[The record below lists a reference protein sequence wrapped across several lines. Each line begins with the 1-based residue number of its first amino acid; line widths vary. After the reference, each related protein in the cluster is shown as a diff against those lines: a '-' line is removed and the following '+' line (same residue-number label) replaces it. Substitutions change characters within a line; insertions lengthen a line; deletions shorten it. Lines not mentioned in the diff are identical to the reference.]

1 MESPEYLQMSLAAAM
16 TLKFKNGNFF
26 RDAKLYCIN
35 LLLTYETGCK
45 ASCAYCG
52 LNKKREN
59 VSSHAEKSFIRV
71 DWPTYSL
78 DDIIKAL
85 NSDVAPHVERV
96 CVSMITNARAKQDIL
111 KVCKKINEETDKLI
125 SGLIAPTLA
134 DKTWLQELKN
144 SGVDKVGVAIDTA
157 NPELFERYRGK
168 GVKGP
173 HKWEKY
179 WNVLLECRN
188 IFGPE
193 NVSVHLVTG
202 LDETEEEMVKF
213 FQALQDLGVQIH
225 LFSFFP
231 EECSALEHR
240 SQPGIGNY
248 RRIQLARYLLSKDLS
263 HYERI
268 QFNKE
273 GMIIDFGLEDKK
285 LNEIIEEGKAFMTS
299 GCSGKSLE
307 VACNR
312 PYANCTPFQAY
323 MGEARNFPFL
333 PNSNDI
339 DKIKKQLKDYNP
351 KSYIKTIEEAEVF
364 ISDN

>member
-1 MESPEYLQMSLAAAM
+1 MESPEFLQMSLAAAM
-16 TLKFKNGNFF
+16 TLKFRKGSFY

-35 LLLTYETGCK
+35 LLLTYDSGCK

-59 VSSHAEKSFIRV
+59 VSSHSEKSFIRV

-78 DDIIKAL
+78 ETIISAL
-85 NSDVAPHVERV
+85 NSEVAPHVERV
-96 CVSMITNARAKQDIL
+96 CVSMITNSRAKKDIIE
-111 KVCKKINEETDKLI
+111 VCEKIHEETDKLI

-134 DKTWLQELKN
+134 NEEWLRELKDV
-144 SGVDKVGVAIDTA
+144 GVDKVGVAIDTV
-157 NPELFERYRGK
+157 NPVLFDKFRGAS
-168 GVKGP
+168 VKGP
-173 HKWEKY
+173 HKWDKY
-179 WNVLLECRN
+179 WEVLLQSRE

-202 LDETEEEMVKF
+202 LDETEEAMVKL
-213 FQALQDLGVQIH
+213 FQSLQDLGVQIH

-240 SQPGIGNY
+240 NQPGIGNY
-248 RRIQLARYLLSKDLS
+248 RRIQLGRYLISKNLT
-263 HYERI
+263 HFERF
-268 QFNKE
+268 QFNKD
-273 GMIIDFGLEDKK
+273 GMIVDFGLND
-285 LNEIIEEGKAFMTS
+285 NELKTAIEKGTAFMTS
-299 GCSGKSLE
+299 GCSGKTLE

-333 PNSNDI
+333 PNSKDI
-339 DKIKKQLKDYNP
+339 EAIKKQLKDYDP
-351 KSYIKTIEEAEVF
+351 KSYVKTIDKAEVF

>member
-16 TLKFKNGNFF
+16 TLKFKGGNFF
-26 RDAKLYCIN
+26 RDAKLYCVN

-71 DWPTYSL
+71 DWPTHSL
-78 DDIIKAL
+78 EKIITAL

-96 CVSMITNARAKQDIL
+96 CVSMVTNSRAKKDML
-111 KVCKKINEETDKLI
+111 EVCRKIYEETDKLI

-134 DKTWLQELKN
+134 NEGWLRELKE

-157 NPELFERYRGK
+157 NPDLFDKFRGS

-173 HKWEKY
+173 HKWVKY
-179 WNVLLECRN
+179 WEVLLQCRET
-188 IFGPE
+188 FGPE
-193 NVSVHLVTG
+193 NVSIHLVTG
-202 LDETEEEMVKF
+202 LDETEEDMVKI
-213 FQALQDLGVQIH
+213 FQTLQDLKVQIH

-248 RRIQLARYLLSKDLS
+248 RRIQLARYLLAQKLS
-263 HYERI
+263 HYERF
-268 QFNKE
+268 QFNKQ
-273 GMIIDFGLEDKK
+273 GMIIDFGLEDNK
-285 LNEIIEEGKAFMTS
+285 LNEAIEKGIAFMTS
-299 GCSGKSLE
+299 GCSGKTLE

-323 MGEARNFPFL
+323 MGEARNFPFT
-333 PNSNDI
+333 PNEEDI
-339 DKIKKQLKDYNP
+339 EKIKKQLKDYDP
-351 KSYIKTIEEAEVF
+351 KSYIKTIDKAEVF